1 MIFEMSQSFKDK
13 YGLFNHVRSCLSLW
27 NKQRLIVEQCGY
39 TNRLPSLPRTTAV
52 ILLNQNDLKNKAMF
66 RGCSRATTL
75 SSVNWMKNNVW
86 GDSHRYLQVFLCHR
100 EQGGLGT
107 VSTGGCHC
115 SCSKTSPWQPSRHL
129 PGGHLWED
137 LLQAPGQGKSP
148 SQGSASWPAG
158 RWVPPQM
165 GLMGY
170 IRDWDS
176 AV

>member
-107 VSTGGCHC
+107 LSTGAATAAAARPPHD
-115 SCSKTSPWQPSRHL
+115 SHPDTFLVATYERTFSKPLARANL
-129 PGGHLWED
+129 PVRVLLPDPLVGESHPKWALWD
-137 LLQAPGQGKSP
+137 T
-148 SQGSASWPAG
+148 
-158 RWVPPQM
+158 
-165 GLMGY
+165 
-170 IRDWDS
+170 
-176 AV
+176 